1 LGREQDSLV
10 SSIRLAKNEL
20 SIATKALMDTGAN
33 GYAFMD
39 IFLAMKLAQHFQTYV
54 ILLGQPCAV
63 KGYNNKTAMPITH
76 LIRLILKIQGRVQ

>member
-10 SSIRLAKNEL
+10 LSIQLAKNGL

-39 IFLAMKLAQHFQTYV
+39 IFLAVKLA
-54 ILLGQPCAV
+54 
-63 KGYNNKTAMPITH
+63 
-76 LIRLILKIQGRVQ
+76 